1 MIDTTEQVYF
11 QKSKIISTQQYFNIF
26 YKNKVPPI
34 ELLPQYKPPNELVI
48 MVFNRKLCLR
58 DQNERL
64 FKKYEPVLFG
74 VQFPI
79 LATEKT
85 SRRELYEMVWLRVRS
100 QLKLSCY
107 DRENLWWNRTDEL
120 PATSPSASRND
131 PVKPL
136 TPFVLKHVDMIG
148 VSCSLCHWSKR
159 CHGCPI
165 LPTVDDSRDL

>member
-1 MIDTTEQVYF
+1 
-11 QKSKIISTQQYFNIF
+11 
-26 YKNKVPPI
+26 
-34 ELLPQYKPPNELVI
+34 

-107 DRENLWWNRTDEL
+107 DRQNLWWNRTDQL
-120 PATSPSASRND
+120 PSTSPSVSRND

-165 LPTVDDSRDL
+165 LPTVDDSRDLKPLLLRNTYIACEWDINFFEVNCDPLGGNWQEHESVGKT